1 MLKSPDFKEALDLF
15 EKNFIGPEEPSRSEF
30 PILLKKKIYRVF
42 ILKKDDLPDGKSVAG
57 IVFTATWGQ
66 SSAIHVEYV
75 AISEACQGKGLGTI
89 LMRSLI
95 LRLQN
100 EVKSADN
107 GPKMLTLECEKKLI
121 SFYSRLGFKLSP
133 SPPRIWEIESDGKA
147 IPHQYFFL
155 GAPLSKTAP
164 PSDCLDNDNF
174 VQPYK
179 KLLRN
184 KPREILRIIRKNR
197 QFQQC
202 QTTQKSL

>member
-1 MLKSPDFKEALDLF
+1 MFKSSDFKEALDLF
-15 EKNFIGPEEPSRSEF
+15 EENFIGPEEPSRSEF
-30 PILLKKKIYRVF
+30 PFLLKKKIYRVF
-42 ILKKDDLPDGKSVAG
+42 ILKKDDLPNGKSVAG
-57 IVFTATWGQ
+57 VAFTANWGQ

-75 AISEACQGKGLGTI
+75 AISDACQGKGLGTI

-121 SFYSRLGFKLSP
+121 NFYSRLGFKLSP
-133 SPPRIWEIESDGKA
+133 TPPRVWKIESDGKV
-147 IPHQYFFL
+147 IPHQYYFL
-155 GAPLSKTAP
+155 GTSLSKTASL
-164 PSDCLDNDNF
+164 SDYLDNDNF

-179 KLLRN
+179 NLLRN
-184 KPREILRIIRKNR
+184 KPREIFRIIRKNR

-202 QTTQKSL
+202 QPT